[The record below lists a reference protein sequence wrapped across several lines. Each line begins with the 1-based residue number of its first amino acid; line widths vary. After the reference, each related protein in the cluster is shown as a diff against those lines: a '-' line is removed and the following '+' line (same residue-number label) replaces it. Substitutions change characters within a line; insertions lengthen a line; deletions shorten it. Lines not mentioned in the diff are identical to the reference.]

1 MTQEPLASQLS
12 GTVEVDETYFG
23 GKSKNMHA
31 KVRAEKIQGRG
42 AVNKEAVVTLV
53 ERDGRVKT
61 THVERVTGD
70 NVIEV
75 LRKNVSAEAHIHTDE
90 STVYNDV
97 AKEFAAHES
106 VNHKAGEYV
115 RGDVTVNTSES
126 VHALMKRGVIGVY
139 HHWSVQHLHRYCT
152 EFDFRFNRRK
162 MMDGERTIEAIK
174 SVEGKRLYY
183 KDPVKRA
190 EE

>member
-1 MTQEPLASQLS
+1 M
-12 GTVEVDETYFG
+12 G
-23 GKSKNMHA
+23 
-31 KVRAEKIQGRG
+31 
-42 AVNKEAVVTLV
+42 
-53 ERDGRVKT
+53 
-61 THVERVTGD
+61 
-70 NVIEV
+70 
-75 LRKNVSAEAHIHTDE
+75 
-90 STVYNDV
+90 
-97 AKEFAAHES
+97 
-106 VNHKAGEYV
+106 
-115 RGDVTVNTSES
+115 
-126 VHALMKRGVIGVY
+126 GVIGVY